1 MKSFQPNHTI
11 CLLIIILFLLSCKK
25 LNWSRTSSQS
35 NSLYPNL
42 SFTSYQVY
50 LKRTNNYP
58 PGSKILVESF
68 GYYKKD
74 STTIG
79 RFVVL
84 DRTLPFNDTTI
95 SKSELTE
102 VTLYLRWKVLATNN
116 DSLSGG
122 VTTSLTL
129 GNSVNRFDITY

>member
-1 MKSFQPNHTI
+1 MKSFQPYHTI
-11 CLLIIILFLLSCKK
+11 YLLVIILFLLGCKK
-25 LNWSRTSSQS
+25 GKLTDTSSQS

-58 PGSKILVESF
+58 VGSKILVEGIS
-68 GYYKKD
+68 YTKYN
-74 STTIG
+74 TTNASY
-79 RFVVL
+79 VVL

-95 SKSELTE
+95 SMIELTE
-102 VTLYLRWKVLATNN
+102 VTLYLKWKILATNS

-122 VTTSLTL
+122 VTTKLTL
-129 GNSVNRFDITY
+129 GNGVNRFDITY